1 MKITPETTTVLLSE
15 EHSGRD
21 EMNLAGNPFAL
32 LQAASRAGQ
41 TFILNEWDRTLPN
54 GKIVKAVWNVKG
66 DSVLGLPGPTEELL
80 YLVLL
85 QLTREAAGEGTT
97 SADWPQKVMFS
108 RYDVLTRMGLGD
120 RSRDY
125 IELKN
130 AFYRLQSVSIQAENS
145 FHDPRTGGPH
155 KAIGFSIL
163 NDFALNDEP
172 RGRKSKVQTVMPLSW
187 FEWNRVLFESFLA
200 GNVRS
205 LALEFV
211 LSLDLPTT
219 RRLFR
224 FLDMMRGS
232 GPYYNR
238 EFAIGI
244 FKLRD
249 RLGMTGYKYASKI
262 KEKLQPA
269 LDELIGR
276 DYLKGFEYQSGKSDE
291 LIVFRFGNAVEAL
304 NNSIGQGR
312 AEQGSAAPSPAKDT
326 VAKNKRPA
334 AQLSLTDSIAEKSSS
349 PDVRLDA
356 IRCHAVFVTLDEEER
371 NELLELAKQEVS
383 PIWHD
388 RLGLPESPMSLGLWQ
403 LVAQRYPE
411 RVKS

>member
-1 MKITPETTTVLLSE
+1 MKIMPETTTVLLSE

-41 TFILNEWDRTLPN
+41 TFIMNEWERTLPN

-85 QLTREAAGEGTT
+85 QLTRESAGEGAT
-97 SADWPQKVMFS
+97 SAEWPQKVMFS
-108 RYDVLTRMGLGD
+108 RYDVLSRMGLGD

-125 IELKN
+125 NELKN

-145 FHDPRTGGPH
+145 FHDPRTGSPH

-172 RGRKSKVQTVMPLSW
+172 RGRKSKTQSNIPLSW
-187 FEWNRVLFESFLA
+187 FEWNKVLFDSFLA

-205 LALEFV
+205 LALDFV

-238 EFAIGI
+238 EFIIGL

-262 KEKLQPA
+262 KEKLNPA
-269 LDELIGR
+269 LEELVAR
-276 DYLKGFEYQSGKSDE
+276 DYLKGFEYQSGKSGE
-291 LIVFRFGNAVEAL
+291 LIVFRFGNAVEVLSAK
-304 NNSIGQGR
+304 IEQGG
-312 AEQGSAAPSPAKDT
+312 AEQDSNSTIPQQSPKT
-326 VAKNKRPA
+326 RQKPT
-334 AQLSLTDSIAEKSSS
+334 QIALLEEEE
-349 PDVRLDA
+349 PVDVRADA
-356 IRCHAVFVTLDEEER
+356 LRCYELFQTLPESEQ
-371 NELLELAKQEVS
+371 NELLEIARRDVS

-388 RLGLPESPMSLGLWQ
+388 RVGQPESPMSLGLWQ
-403 LVAQRYPE
+403 LVTDRYPE
-411 RVKS
+411 RLK